1 MYLDDIKHPTWL
13 CRVDYTIYF
22 VVPKFMNEMNQQST
36 RFYVILTQFCFLF
49 SAFVFLIQRDLIF
62 AYSLAAQAHL
72 QSVYL
77 HQARYVSY
85 HILYK
90 FSFRHNMCGV

>member
-13 CRVDYTIYF
+13 CRVDYSVYF
-22 VVPKFMNEMNQQST
+22 VVLKFMNEMNQHST
-36 RFYVILTQFCFLF
+36 RFYVMLAPFCFLY
-49 SAFVFLIQRDLIF
+49 SAFNFSNQRDLII

-77 HQARYVSY
+77 HQARYGSD

-90 FSFRHNMCGV
+90 H